1 MPKSAVAYASTAC
14 VALLAAAIILP
25 MDPARAQTPNSGVSI
40 GPSEG
45 LAAPNAPQAPTVE
58 HLFGDWGGLRTK
70 LENAGI
76 NITADWVAEVAGN
89 TGGAQQGAT
98 YAGQVG
104 LQVDADWNKLL
115 QIPGLQTHV
124 VVVNRQGSLD
134 STIFGDKL
142 NPTQE
147 IYGAGG
153 NAGIHFVYG
162 YAEEA
167 LLNGR
172 VNIAVGRMPLLNDF
186 AASPL
191 YCNFMNNSL
200 CGNPKLLPSADIGI
214 SSYPDSVWG
223 GRVRVRPTEQ
233 TYIQVGAYEVN
244 QTLYGN
250 KYFRSNFDFS
260 SAGSNGAEI
269 PVEIAYEPVI
279 GAAKLPGHYKLG
291 FAYDTAQNNGYFS
304 SIQAINTGVRPTGN
318 KSEFWALADQMVYR
332 NGPGSLDGITLLAG
346 YMHSDGSLS
355 SYNDQVFAGVI
366 DHGFW
371 RARPQDQ
378 IALLVNYTNISG
390 AYAREQEL
398 DLAAGLPLLGGATGV
413 QTSSVLMELNYN
425 IHVGH
430 GIDFAP
436 DFQYYFRPNAQAN
449 IKDAAVF
456 GFKSHVNF

>member
-1 MPKSAVAYASTAC
+1 MPKSAVGYAS
-14 VALLAAAIILP
+14 VALAGLFAASIGVP
-25 MDPARAQTPNSGVSI
+25 VTPARAQTPNSGVSI

-45 LAAPNAPQAPTVE
+45 LAAPNAPQAAPTE
-58 HLFGDWGGLRTK
+58 HLFGTWGGVRTS

-76 NITADWVAEVAGN
+76 NVIADWISEVAGN
-89 TGGAQQGAT
+89 TGGAKQGAT

-115 QIPGLQTHV
+115 RIPGLQTHV
-124 VVVNRQGSLD
+124 VIVNRQGSLD

-153 NAGIHFVYG
+153 NTALHFVYG

-223 GRVRVRPTEQ
+223 GRVRVRPTAQ
-233 TYIQVGAYEVN
+233 TYVQIGAYEVN

-260 SAGSNGAEI
+260 SAGSNGVEI
-269 PVEIAYEPVI
+269 PVEVAYEPVI
-279 GAAKLPGHYKLG
+279 GAANLPGHYKLG
-291 FAYDTAQNNGYFS
+291 FAYDSARNHGFFS
-304 SIQAINTGVRPTGN
+304 SLQAFNAGVRPTGN
-318 KSEFWALADQMVYR
+318 KTEYWALADQMVYR
-332 NGPGSLDGITLLAG
+332 NGPGSLDGISLLAG
-346 YMHSDGSLS
+346 YLHADGSLS
-355 SYNDQVFAGVI
+355 NYNDEVYVAAL

-378 IALLVNYTNISG
+378 VGLLVTYASVSS
-390 AYAREQEL
+390 ALAREQRL
-398 DLAAGLPLLGGATGV
+398 DLNAGLPIFGGATGV
-413 QTSSVLMELNYN
+413 QGHSVILEATYN
-425 IHVGH
+425 IHVGN
-430 GIDFAP
+430 GVDFAP
-436 DFQYYFRPNAQAN
+436 DFQYYFRPNTQSN